1 LDPQPTSLYVEQFLS
16 YLRHRKNRS
25 LSTITTY
32 RSILGFFL
40 DSIKDPPINELSV
53 RHVDEYASQLL
64 LYNFKP
70 KTYRNRLVPVRSFI
84 KYLYQKDFSDLKP
97 ESIDIPADDVPEANF
112 LNTEEQ
118 DQLIRACNN
127 LQEKALILFIMRSG
141 LRVSEV
147 VNVLVDDVYKRSVV
161 VRCGKGKKPR
171 VTFIN
176 EEAERA
182 IKKYHATLQP
192 QTYLFPNSSGGR
204 ISRQYV
210 TRLVTIIAKRAGIK
224 KHVSCH
230 TLRHTFAT
238 EMLRRGARAE
248 DVQPMLG
255 HKNIRTTLIY
265 MHFTD
270 EYLHQRYEEIMEKTP
285 AR

>member
-1 LDPQPTSLYVEQFLS
+1 MYVEQFLS
-16 YLRHRKNRS
+16 YLRYRKNRS

-40 DSIKDPPINELSV
+40 DSIKDPPINELSIQ
-53 RHVDEYASQLL
+53 HIDDYAAQLL
-64 LYNFKP
+64 IYNFKP
-70 KTYRNRLVPVRSFI
+70 KTYRNRLVPIRSFV
-84 KYLYQKDFSDLKP
+84 KYLYQKDFSDVRP
-97 ESIDIPADDVPEANF
+97 ESIDIPSDEDPEANF
-112 LNTEEQ
+112 LNEEEQ
-118 DQLIRACNN
+118 TQLIAACNTP
-127 LQEKALILFIMRSG
+127 QERALILFILRSG

-147 VNVLVDDVYKRSVV
+147 VNVRVDDIYKRSVA

-176 EEAERA
+176 KEAEDA
-182 IKKYHATLQP
+182 IRHYHNGLQP
-192 QTYLFPNSSGGR
+192 QTYLFPNSSGGQ

-210 TRLVTIIAKRAGIK
+210 TRLVTKIAVRAKIK

-238 EMLRRGARAE
+238 EMLRRGARVE

-270 EYLHQRYEEIMEKTP
+270 EYLHERYEKIMEKTP
-285 AR
+285 VR